1 MKRFSILIAALC
13 LCLTGCGKQTTEAA
27 AQIFAMDT
35 VMEVAAYGEHAEQ
48 AVKSTEK
55 RIEELE
61 NRLSRTKADSLVSGL
76 NRDGSIRHLTYDY
89 WNLIARA
96 KEYRDATNGAFDITI
111 APIMDAW
118 GFTGDQFRVPE
129 QSELNELLKHVNSDE
144 IQIQEEPAHSVTLG
158 EGQAIDLGGIAKGYT
173 SDWVEQTFRAN
184 GIESGK
190 ISLGGNVFVL
200 GGKPDG
206 SDWRVGIKDPRNESG
221 LAAILSLRDAYAIT
235 SGGYERYFEENGKT
249 YHHIIDPST
258 GYPADSGLLS
268 VTVVAADNGPDW
280 AGAGNGAMCDAFST
294 ALFVMGEEQALD
306 FWRNGGYDFDLVL
319 VTEDGRV
326 VITAGLADRFEEVKD
341 SGYTYETVS

>member
-13 LCLTGCGKQTTEAA
+13 LCLTGCGKQITEAA

-35 VMEVAAYGEHAEQ
+35 VMEVTAYGEHAEQ
-48 AVKSTEK
+48 AVKYTEK

-111 APIMDAW
+111 APVMDAW
-118 GFTGDQFRVPE
+118 GFTGDSFRVPE
-129 QSELNELLKHVNSDE
+129 QSELDTLLKKVNSDA
-144 IQIQEEPAHSVTLG
+144 IQMLGSPSDSVTLG

-173 SDWVEQTFRAN
+173 SDLVEQTFRAN

-249 YHHIIDPST
+249 YHHIIDPAT

>member
-1 MKRFSILIAALC
+1 MKRFSILILTLC
-13 LCLTGCGKQTTEAA
+13 LCLTGCGKQTTEAT

-111 APIMDAW
+111 APVMDAW
-118 GFTGDQFRVPE
+118 GFTGDSFRVPE
-129 QSELNELLKHVNSDE
+129 RSELDELLKHVNSDE

-200 GGKPDG
+200 GTKPDG

-249 YHHIIDPST
+249 YHHIIDPAT

>member
-1 MKRFSILIAALC
+1 M
-13 LCLTGCGKQTTEAA
+13 
-27 AQIFAMDT
+27 
-35 VMEVAAYGEHAEQ
+35 
-48 AVKSTEK
+48 
-55 RIEELE
+55 
-61 NRLSRTKADSLVSGL
+61 
-76 NRDGSIRHLTYDY
+76 TYDY

-144 IQIQEEPAHSVTLG
+144 IQVQEEPSYSVTLG

-235 SGGYERYFEENGKT
+235 SGGYQRNFTAPDGTVYQHILNPKT
-249 YHHIIDPST
+249 GCPVQSD
-258 GYPADSGLLS
+258 LLS
-268 VTVVAADNGPDW
+268 VTIVSDSGTLAD
-280 AGAGNGAMCDAFST
+280 ACST
-294 ALFVMGEEQALD
+294 ALYVMGEQEAVN
-306 FWRNGGYDFDLVL
+306 FWRQTGGFEMVL
-319 VTEDGRV
+319 ITADGRLLY
-326 VITAGLADRFEEVKD
+326 TPGLAEKITTPEEGRYAAAAID
-341 SGYTYETVS
+341 A

>member
-1 MKRFSILIAALC
+1 
-13 LCLTGCGKQTTEAA
+13 
-27 AQIFAMDT
+27 
-35 VMEVAAYGEHAEQ
+35 
-48 AVKSTEK
+48 
-55 RIEELE
+55 
-61 NRLSRTKADSLVSGL
+61 
-76 NRDGSIRHLTYDY
+76 
-89 WNLIARA
+89 
-96 KEYRDATNGAFDITI
+96 
-111 APIMDAW
+111 MDAW

-326 VITAGLADRFEEVKD
+326 VITAGLADRLEEVKD